1 MEPLELAALG
11 ILVVA
16 SATHVT
22 AHVALAW
29 GLMRRGPAWRGLV
42 ALIIHPL
49 APLWGYEAH
58 LKKRSALWVASLF
71 VYGVAL
77 VVCLL

>member
-1 MEPLELAALG
+1 MEPLELASLG

-16 SATHVT
+16 SAIHVT

-29 GLMRRGPAWRGLV
+29 GLMRRGPAWRGLM
-42 ALIIHPL
+42 ALVLHPL
-49 APLWGYEAH
+49 APLWGYEAR
-58 LKKRSALWVASLF
+58 LLKRSALWVVSLF

-77 VVCLL
+77 VISLL